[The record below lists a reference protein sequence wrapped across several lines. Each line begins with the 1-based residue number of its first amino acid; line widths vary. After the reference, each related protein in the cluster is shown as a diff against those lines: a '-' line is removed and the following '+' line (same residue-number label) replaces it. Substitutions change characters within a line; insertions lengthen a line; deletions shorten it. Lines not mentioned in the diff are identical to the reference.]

1 MREGEAF
8 GRCRMNRESAYTGV
22 SVQMKITREMILR
35 KAFAVYLEHGYSDAS
50 VSMLQQKMNIGR
62 ASMYYYFQSKEELFR
77 EMINHFVIEE
87 WHKAAGRLN
96 DAVMSLHDLLEAMV
110 EQSRHIRQMI
120 EEIAPGADMSNLS
133 ALILNAYVRDEGFRM
148 RMAESRKTIARK
160 LRTAILNGMKSG
172 ELPPDVDVEKAVTLL
187 TDIKESNEGRS
198 DVKRSIEEDVSAF
211 RDMLFYLYDLI
222 RLRRGR

>member
-1 MREGEAF
+1 M
-8 GRCRMNRESAYTGV
+8 
-22 SVQMKITREMILR
+22 
-35 KAFAVYLEHGYSDAS
+35 
-50 VSMLQQKMNIGR
+50 
-62 ASMYYYFQSKEELFR
+62 
-77 EMINHFVIEE
+77 
-87 WHKAAGRLN
+87 
-96 DAVMSLHDLLEAMV
+96 MSLHDLLEAMV

-172 ELPPDVDVEKAVTLL
+172 ELPPDVDVEKAVTLFVDMKDNSESGGGVRRS
-187 TDIKESNEGRS
+187 TD
-198 DVKRSIEEDVSAF
+198 EDVSAF

-222 RLRRGR
+222 RQRRGR

>member
-1 MREGEAF
+1 
-8 GRCRMNRESAYTGV
+8 MNRESAYTGV

>member
-1 MREGEAF
+1 
-8 GRCRMNRESAYTGV
+8 MNRESAYTGV

-172 ELPPDVDVEKAVTLL
+172 ELPPDVDVEKAVTLFVDMKDNSESGGGVRRS
-187 TDIKESNEGRS
+187 TD
-198 DVKRSIEEDVSAF
+198 EDVSAF

-222 RLRRGR
+222 RQRRGR